1 MIIKAPED
9 PLSSSEIT
17 VNKRKGPK
25 MIKINLNIIL
35 FVLLIIML
43 SSFQASA
50 GCGRWVV
57 RENTDYL
64 ADPIFEYAFMD
75 PEETKSPNSNV
86 ATNSNESSIDPAL
99 PTQEILNDI
108 LEVSGKWQIDM
119 DNASKYFKI
128 FLIQKGDR
136 FQGYGSLVEN
146 GTETPSTANGIVSED
161 SISLDANIVV
171 DGTQNNIKKKY
182 KFNLFS
188 MNETLDGSY
197 EYFEEDKLK
206 QRGNATAIMA

>member
-1 MIIKAPED
+1 MIIKAPGD

-35 FVLLIIML
+35 FVLLIIMS

-64 ADPIFEYAFMD
+64 ADPIFDAAFMD
-75 PEETKSPNSNV
+75 PEETKYPNSNA
-86 ATNSNESSIDPAL
+86 ATDSNESSTDPAL
-99 PTQEILNDI
+99 PTQETLNDI

-146 GTETPSTANGIVSED
+146 GTETPSTATGIVSED

-171 DGTQNNIKKKY
+171 DGTLNNIKKKY

-188 MNETLDGSY
+188 MNKTLDGSY